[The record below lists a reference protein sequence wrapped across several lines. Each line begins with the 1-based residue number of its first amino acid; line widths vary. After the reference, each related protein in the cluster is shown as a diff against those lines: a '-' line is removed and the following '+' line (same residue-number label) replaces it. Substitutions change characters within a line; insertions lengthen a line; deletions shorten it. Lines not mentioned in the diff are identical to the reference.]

1 MRGCA
6 SHVCGFC
13 GASRPAPRHEGI
25 YMRGFAPHP
34 DREPLY
40 MGLRP
45 MPHLGIFFG
54 KKIPKNPK
62 KPNCI
67 GFKPSNTDSEQGCR
81 RQPCFF
87 ARRRQHGTA
96 TARSSTVHPAPAVRR
111 PHPPLAPTAPCALT
125 AATAVL
131 PRTIPSPAPALMLQS
146 SAVFFAPTPAS
157 PEPARLPAEILK
169 PRTFSFLQSVSN
181 FVVNLPN
188 VSKKCEGA
196 TVPAVAAL
204 TLPRPV

>member
-1 MRGCA
+1 
-6 SHVCGFC
+6 
-13 GASRPAPRHEGI
+13 
-25 YMRGFAPHP
+25 MRGFTPHP

-96 TARSSTVHPAPAVRR
+96 TAPTPRAPAVPPAPAARR
-111 PHPPLAPTAPCALT
+111 AAPHSPAVSPAPTPFRTAS
-125 AATAVL
+125 AATAH
-131 PRTIPSPAPALMLQS
+131 AP
-146 SAVFFAPTPAS
+146 
-157 PEPARLPAEILK
+157 PEPVRLLAEVLK
-169 PRTFSFLQSVSN
+169 LQDFSFYQSISN
-181 FVVNLPN
+181 FVVSLPN
-188 VSKKCEGA
+188 LSKRREG
-196 TVPAVAAL
+196 TTFP
-204 TLPRPV
+204 

>member
-1 MRGCA
+1 
-6 SHVCGFC
+6 
-13 GASRPAPRHEGI
+13 
-25 YMRGFAPHP
+25 MRGFTPHP

-96 TARSSTVHPAPAVRR
+96 TAPTPRAPAVPPAPAARR
-111 PHPPLAPTAPCALT
+111 AAPHSPVVHPTLTVVPSVIAPSLRLLARRSPCPALT
-125 AATAVL
+125 ARRTVRNRSSPRRSSETADF
-131 PRTIPSPAPALMLQS
+131 Q
-146 SAVFFAPTPAS
+146 
-157 PEPARLPAEILK
+157 
-169 PRTFSFLQSVSN
+169 FLCKAFQ
-181 FVVNLPN
+181 
-188 VSKKCEGA
+188 
-196 TVPAVAAL
+196 
-204 TLPRPV
+204 TL